1 MGSFVRT
8 MQRKQAR
15 KMAKEEE
22 SEEEGPESGEKLELS
37 KDDIQSLLIDAE
49 VLIRA
54 GAEKID
60 TLHEAGVIDDDTRA
74 QIDAVWNK
82 LVEMVDES

>member
-1 MGSFVRT
+1 
-8 MQRKQAR
+8 
-15 KMAKEEE
+15 MAKEEE
-22 SEEEGPESGEKLELS
+22 TEEAPESGEKLELT
-37 KDDIQSLLIDAE
+37 KDDIASLLIDAE

-60 TLHEAGVIDDDTRA
+60 TLHEAGVIDDEMHA

-82 LVEMVDES
+82 LVEMVDED